1 MITLSKT
8 MDSEL
13 RWTGDN
19 LDILKL
25 DQEPNTQQT
34 DTLILLQME
43 ITLMIRKSTGK
54 RIQQKI

>member
-25 DQEPNTQQT
+25 DQEPNTQKT
-34 DTLILLQME
+34 DTLIQLQME

-54 RIQQKI
+54 RIQLKI